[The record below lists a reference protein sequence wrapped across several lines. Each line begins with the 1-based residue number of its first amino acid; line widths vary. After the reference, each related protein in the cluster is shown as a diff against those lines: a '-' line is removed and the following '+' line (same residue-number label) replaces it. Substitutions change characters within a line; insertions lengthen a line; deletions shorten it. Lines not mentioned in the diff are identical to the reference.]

1 MNTSKNIEDPRL
13 DPINKLYYEIDHG
26 FIRAKVF
33 LYANWLQWHFI
44 IWMNYFDST
53 CHLVIGKDTNFNYE
67 SPRQVFVMGIYRLG
81 SLSNIS
87 VFDTS

>member
-33 LYANWLQWHFI
+33 LYANWLSDI
-44 IWMNYFDST
+44 
-53 CHLVIGKDTNFNYE
+53 
-67 SPRQVFVMGIYRLG
+67 
-81 SLSNIS
+81 SL
-87 VFDTS
+87 